1 MNCTTP
7 HWGVFAFVYSDEVL
21 CKKCREVVIVI
32 IPVGPPSERVGE
44 RSMREDTKTQIICI
58 SVTDI

>member
-1 MNCTTP
+1 MPSYTLRYCK
-7 HWGVFAFVYSDEVL
+7 
-21 CKKCREVVIVI
+21 KKCREVVIVI

-58 SVTDI
+58 SVTDIKSNIDDGSN